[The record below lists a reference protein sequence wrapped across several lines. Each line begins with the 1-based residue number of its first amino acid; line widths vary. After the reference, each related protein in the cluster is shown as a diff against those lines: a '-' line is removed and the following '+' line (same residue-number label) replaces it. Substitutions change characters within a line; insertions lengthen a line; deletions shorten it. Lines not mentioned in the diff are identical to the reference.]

1 MSCSSCFFFL
11 LLLMSFFHLCL
22 STQNFSNVLCKDV
35 ERQALL
41 RFKQGVIDH
50 GDQLASWVSE
60 EKECCSWVGIVCD
73 NFTGH
78 VHQIRLRGVDGNC
91 RVNDYTTT
99 KPYDEASQEMLG
111 GDISSSLL
119 HLKQLRHLDLSCNDF
134 GGIQI
139 PSFMGSLA
147 NLRYLNLSSSRFG
160 GIIPPQLGNL
170 SELQVLG
177 LGSFYDKTF
186 GSESTQLLNM
196 QWLSS
201 LRSLHHLDMSGV
213 DLSKAINWFQVM
225 NTLPSLVKLHLS
237 SCQLPHVHPFVP
249 SLNIT
254 SLSLLDLSGN
264 YFDSSFV
271 PRWIFSI
278 TGLVSLDLT
287 ECNFHGPIPS
297 SIDSF
302 RNLTALKFLHV
313 SGNDF
318 MNSSFVLK
326 GLSSIGSTL
335 ISLDISSCGVSSP
348 VLDTLHNLTS
358 LHSLDMSNNQLTKAI
373 PKSLADLCSL
383 RNIDLENN
391 NFQNMS
397 LIFLLGSIFECES
410 PRLESLSLTNSKI
423 SGHLPDSIGR
433 LSFLRSLSLSDN
445 LISGSIPNSIGRLL
459 SLEILDLRI
468 NQLNG
473 SLPESIGL
481 LSKLEFLGFSY
492 NLLTGVVTEAH
503 FAKLA
508 RLKVLWG
515 TGNNL
520 VLRPRVANWTPSF
533 HLQTLGLNSWD
544 LGHQFPLWLQF
555 QRNLIRLEL
564 INTSISSTI
573 PELFWRSI
581 PNLETLKMS
590 QNNFQGRLF
599 GFPASLAVIDLSSN
613 NFSGPLPQ
621 LPKSSSVNTLD
632 LSNNSFVGSL
642 HHLLCLYG
650 GESLDFLN
658 LANNQLSGVIPKC
671 WVKWPN
677 LSFLNLDN
685 NNFSGVI
692 PRTLGSLSSLGTL
705 NMCNNKL
712 SGRLP
717 VSLRNL
723 KNLEI
728 LQLARNEL
736 AGRIPTWFGREL
748 SSLRILNLRS
758 NKFDGDIPR
767 ELCDLTVIRILV
779 LAHNNLSGNIPRC
792 FNKFDVLSGKDTT
805 PDGRIFTLSRLGTD
819 LLGSASLVT
828 KGREDTYSTILR
840 LVMILDLSSNNFS
853 GHIPS
858 ELMTLQALQSLNL
871 SRNQLT
877 GRISENIGDMKS
889 LESFD
894 ISLNQLSGELPMSL
908 SSLSFLSS
916 FNVSYNNLTGRV
928 PSSTQLQGF
937 NESSFFGNQLCGDP
951 LTRRCRIEVPD
962 RDEQEDHDGS
972 HGTEWGLIISTVSG
986 FIVGFWVVLAP
997 LLVSTSWRITYFSFL
1012 RDMWYKFY
1020 DFIRKYCCNMFPK

>member
-1 MSCSSCFFFL
+1 MSSSCYLCLIL
-11 LLLMSFFHLCL
+11 LTSFFHLCL
-22 STQNFSNVLCKDV
+22 SSQNSSHVLCKDV
-35 ERQALL
+35 ERRALL
-41 RFKQGVIDH
+41 RFKLDLIDNAN
-50 GDQLASWVSE
+50 QLASWVSE
-60 EKECCSWVGIVCD
+60 EKECCGWAGIVCD
-73 NFTGH
+73 NVTGH
-78 VHQIRLRGVDGNC
+78 VHQIRLRGLDGNC
-91 RVNDYTTT
+91 RIEDYSTT
-99 KPYDEASQEMLG
+99 KPYDEVSQQMLG
-111 GDISSSLL
+111 GELSSSLL
-119 HLKQLRHLDLSCNDF
+119 QLKQLRHLDLSCNDF
-134 GGIQI
+134 GGIQV
-139 PSFMGSLA
+139 PSFMGSLG

-160 GIIPPQLGNL
+160 GTIPPQLGNL
-170 SELQVLG
+170 SELQVLC
-177 LGSFYDKTF
+177 LGSFNDKTF
-186 GSESTQLLNM
+186 GSESTQVLNM
-196 QWLSS
+196 RWLSS

-225 NTLPSLVKLHLS
+225 NTLPSLVELHLS
-237 SCQLPHVHPFVP
+237 QCQLSRIRPFVP

-264 YFDSSFV
+264 YFDNSFV

-278 TGLVSLDLT
+278 KSLVSLDLT

-297 SIDSF
+297 STDSF
-302 RNLTALKFLHV
+302 RNLTALKLLHV
-313 SGNDF
+313 AGNDF
-318 MNSSFVLK
+318 MNSSLVLK
-326 GLSSIGSTL
+326 GLSSIGSNL
-335 ISLDISSCGVSSP
+335 ISLDVRYCGISSS
-348 VLDTLHNLTS
+348 VLDVVHNLSS
-358 LHSLDMSNNQLTKAI
+358 LVSLDMSNNQLTKAI
-373 PKSLADLCSL
+373 PKSLGDLCNL
-383 RNIDLENN
+383 REIDLSYNSL
-391 NFQNMS
+391 QNTS
-397 LIFLLGSIFECES
+397 LTLLLESVFECES
-410 PRLESLSLTNSKI
+410 PRLETLSVMHSNL

-433 LSFLRSLSLSDN
+433 LSFLRSLLLEDN
-445 LISGSIPNSIGRLL
+445 LISGFIPNSIGRLS
-459 SLEILDLRI
+459 SLENLNLRI

-473 SLPESIGL
+473 SLPDSIGL

-515 TGNNL
+515 TDNKL
-520 VLRPRVANWTPSF
+520 VLRPRVANWIPSF
-533 HLQTLGLNSWD
+533 KVQTLGLNSWD
-544 LGHQFPLWLQF
+544 LGPRFPSWLLF
-555 QRNLIRLEL
+555 QRDLVRLEL

-599 GFPASLAVIDLSSN
+599 GFPASLAIIDLSSN

-621 LPKSSSVNTLD
+621 LVKTSSVNNFD
-632 LSNNSFVGSL
+632 LSNNSFTGSL

-650 GESLDFLN
+650 GERLEFLN
-658 LANNQLSGVIPKC
+658 LANNRLSGVIPEC
-671 WVKWPN
+671 WESWPN
-677 LSFLNLDN
+677 LSFLNLEN
-685 NNFSGVI
+685 NNLSGVI

-712 SGRLP
+712 SGKLP

-723 KNLEI
+723 ENLEI

-736 AGRIPTWFGREL
+736 TGRIPTWFGREL
-748 SSLRILNLRS
+748 SGVRILNLRS
-758 NKFDGDIPR
+758 NKFDGDIPK
-767 ELCDLTVIRILV
+767 ELCELTVIRILV

-792 FNKFDVLSGKDTT
+792 FHKFDVLSGKDTT

-840 LVMILDLSSNNFS
+840 LVMIVDLSSNNFS

-877 GRISENIGDMKS
+877 GRIPEKIGEMKL

-894 ISLNQLSGELPMSL
+894 VSLNRLSGGLPMSL
-908 SSLSFLSS
+908 SNLSFLSS

-937 NESSFFGNQLCGDP
+937 DESSFFGNQLCGDP
-951 LTRRCRIEVPD
+951 LARCFRSEIPD
-962 RDEQEDHDGS
+962 MDKQEDHDGS
-972 HGTEWGLIISTVSG
+972 DGRDWGLIISIVSG

-997 LLVSTSWRITYFSFL
+997 LMVSTSWRTTYFGFL
-1012 RDMWYKFY
+1012 RVYVF
-1020 DFIRKYCCNMFPK
+1020 